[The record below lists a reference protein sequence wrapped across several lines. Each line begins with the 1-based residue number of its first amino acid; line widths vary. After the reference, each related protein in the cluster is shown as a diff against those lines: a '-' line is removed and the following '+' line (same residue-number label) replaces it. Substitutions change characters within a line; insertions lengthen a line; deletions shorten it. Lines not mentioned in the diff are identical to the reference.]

1 MKIIWI
7 DQNHAYKGLG
17 TKYMKLICHLL
28 NERGNKRIDLHTAHN
43 NDIAQIYYQKTEF
56 SNTGFTRS
64 YA

>member
-7 DQNHAYKGLG
+7 DQNHVYKGLG

-28 NERGNKRIDLHTAHN
+28 NERGYKRIDLHTAHN
-43 NDIAQIYYQKTEF
+43 NDIAQIYYQKTGF